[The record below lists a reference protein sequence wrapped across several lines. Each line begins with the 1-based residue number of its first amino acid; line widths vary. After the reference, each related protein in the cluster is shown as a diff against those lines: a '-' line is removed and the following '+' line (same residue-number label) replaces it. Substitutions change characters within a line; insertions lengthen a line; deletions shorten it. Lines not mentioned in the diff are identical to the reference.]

1 MTKLSK
7 LAPVEPMTREEVEAV
22 RELCSAVIAE
32 LQDIPHSTYRRAGQ
46 YLGEL
51 TSMFE
56 EKLPGGYFGHCE
68 ACNTVL
74 GNDDDMVSGEDV
86 TICRDCA
93 DRYEAEMTGGNVTPL
108 KAKESEHA

>member
-1 MTKLSK
+1 MTKQSK
-7 LAPVEPMTREEVEAV
+7 LAAVEPTTREEVESV
-22 RELCSAVIAE
+22 RELCSAIIFE

-56 EKLPGGYFGHCE
+56 EKLPGGFYGHCE
-68 ACNTVL
+68 GCNTIL
-74 GNDDDMVSGEDV
+74 GNDDDFVSGEDV

-93 DRYEAEMTGGNVTPL
+93 ERYEAETAAANVSQL
-108 KAKESEHA
+108 HAKETA